1 MSPLTDTTGAT
12 LPESEAPS
20 DTRLRAY
27 GDFLFLAFRSDWHQR
42 MTMANL
48 RSAFETPIALDQYR
62 IFRFDGVPRGL
73 ITWAWMSAEAERKY
87 VSGDLLDPEDWQ
99 SGDRLWLIDMIAPY
113 KGLAASI
120 TRWVMVPGQFA
131 ETTFRFRRVG
141 ADNTTRRIVT
151 IDLTRPDDKAR
162 VVSEAAFLE
171 GAG

>member
-1 MSPLTDTTGAT
+1 MAPLTDTMGVVM
-12 LPESEAPS
+12 PESEAP
-20 DTRLRAY
+20 TEARLRAY

-48 RSAFETPIALDQYR
+48 RSAFEAPIALDQYR

-73 ITWAWMSAEAERKY
+73 ITWARMSAEAERKY
-87 VSGDLLDPEDWQ
+87 VAGELLDPEDWQ

-120 TRWVMVPGQFA
+120 TRWVMVPGQFTDA
-131 ETTFRFRRVG
+131 TFSFRRVS
-141 ADNTTRRIVT
+141 ADHATRRIVT

-162 VVSEAAFLE
+162 VLSEADFL
-171 GAG
+171 GGGR

>member
-1 MSPLTDTTGAT
+1 MSPLTDTAGLT
-12 LPESEAPS
+12 LPESETPS
-20 DTRLRAY
+20 ETRLRAY

-48 RSAFETPIALDQYR
+48 RLAFETPIALDQYR

-73 ITWAWMSAEAERKY
+73 ITWAWMSAKAERKY
-87 VSGDLLDPEDWQ
+87 IAGDLLDPEDWQ

-120 TRWVMVPGQFA
+120 TRWVMVPGQF
-131 ETTFRFRRVG
+131 THSTFNFRRIS

-151 IDLTRPDDKAR
+151 IDLTKPDDKAR
-162 VVSEAAFLE
+162 VLSEAAFLE
-171 GAG
+171 AGG